1 MEEPHKPNG
10 ASLLAY
16 LASTHFIIH
25 VYTQLLPVLLLPLR
39 EELGVS
45 LVQISL
51 LASIPRLVNV
61 VAYIPAGIAAD
72 RRPALV
78 LTLSFAV
85 TFAGALLVP
94 LSRGFY
100 PILLGFV
107 LLSLGSALYHP
118 PSLRLASEFDS
129 AKVSFAMGVHNAGA
143 NLGFAAGPLL
153 LGVLMPCWGWR
164 VSFYFWGALT
174 LLMAA
179 TSYSYAGGRLGR
191 SVDGD
196 SGSLGLRHGFGS
208 LLTAG
213 YLTVAAVSVIA
224 EAAFNVLFTFTP
236 TYFTLGRGMSYSLA
250 SIVAGLGPLAGLA
263 GSFLGGLGGDRFG
276 KYRMGVAVLLSM
288 TALLVAFP
296 YPAGLIFLVFAYAL
310 YRCLQAA
317 FMPLLNA
324 MIASHSD
331 PEYRSLAFSVNFV
344 AVNLFGSFV
353 PTATSLLIEGHGT
366 AVIFPLSMAALLPT
380 AGLIIYLKRIR

>member
-16 LASTHFIIH
+16 LVSTHFVIH

-51 LASIPRLVNV
+51 LASVPRLVNV
-61 VAYIPAGIAAD
+61 VAYIPAGIVAD

-107 LLSLGSALYHP
+107 LLSLGSTLYHP

-153 LGVLMPCWGWR
+153 LGALMPRWG
-164 VSFYFWGALT
+164 
-174 LLMAA
+174 
-179 TSYSYAGGRLGR
+179 
-191 SVDGD
+191 
-196 SGSLGLRHGFGS
+196 
-208 LLTAG
+208 
-213 YLTVAAVSVIA
+213 
-224 EAAFNVLFTFTP
+224 
-236 TYFTLGRGMSYSLA
+236 
-250 SIVAGLGPLAGLA
+250 
-263 GSFLGGLGGDRFG
+263 
-276 KYRMGVAVLLSM
+276 
-288 TALLVAFP
+288 
-296 YPAGLIFLVFAYAL
+296 
-310 YRCLQAA
+310 
-317 FMPLLNA
+317 
-324 MIASHSD
+324 
-331 PEYRSLAFSVNFV
+331 
-344 AVNLFGSFV
+344 
-353 PTATSLLIEGHGT
+353 
-366 AVIFPLSMAALLPT
+366 
-380 AGLIIYLKRIR
+380 

>member
-1 MEEPHKPNG
+1 MEELQKSNS
-10 ASLLAY
+10 ASLLVY

-45 LVQISL
+45 LVQVSL

-61 VAYIPAGIAAD
+61 VAYIPAGVVAD

-78 LTLSFAV
+78 LALSFVV
-85 TFAGALLVP
+85 TFAGALLIP

-107 LLSLGSALYHP
+107 LLSLGSTLYHP

-143 NLGFAAGPLL
+143 NLGFTAGPLL
-153 LGVLMPCWGWR
+153 LGVLMPQWGWR

-179 TSYSYAGGRLGR
+179 ASYSYAGGRL
-191 SVDGD
+191 SNVDGD
-196 SGSLGLRHGFGS
+196 SGSLGLRYGFGS

-213 YLTVAAVSVIA
+213 YLTVAAVSVLA

-250 SIVAGLGPLAGLA
+250 SIVAGLGPLTGLA
-263 GSFLGGLGGDRFG
+263 GSFLGGFGGDRFG
-276 KYRMGVAVLLSM
+276 KYRMGVAVLLAM
-288 TALLVAFP
+288 TALLAVFP
-296 YPAGLIFLVFAYAL
+296 IPAGLLFLVVVYAL

-331 PEYRSLAFSVNFV
+331 PEHRSLAFSVNFV

-380 AGLIIYLKRIR
+380 AGLIIFLKRIR

>member
-1 MEEPHKPNG
+1 MEEPRKPNG
-10 ASLLAY
+10 VSLLAY

-51 LASIPRLVNV
+51 LASIPRLLNV

-72 RRPALV
+72 RRPALI
-78 LTLSFAV
+78 LALSFVV
-85 TFAGALLVP
+85 TFAGALLIP

-107 LLSLGSALYHP
+107 LLSLGSTLYHP

-153 LGVLMPCWGWR
+153 LGALMPWWGWR
-164 VSFYFWGALT
+164 VSFYIWGALT
-174 LLMAA
+174 LLMATA
-179 TSYSYAGGRLGR
+179 SYSYAGGRLGR
-191 SVDGD
+191 SVGGD

-224 EAAFNVLFTFTP
+224 EAAFNILFTFTP
-236 TYFTLGRGMSYSLA
+236 TYFTLERGMSYSLA

-263 GSFLGGLGGDRFG
+263 GSFLGGIGGDRFG
-276 KYRMGVAVLLSM
+276 KYRMGVGVLLAM
-288 TALLVAFP
+288 TALLAVFP
-296 YPAGLIFLVFAYAL
+296 YPAGLLFLVVTYAL

-331 PEYRSLAFSVNFV
+331 LEYRSLAFSVNFV

-353 PTATSLLIEGHGT
+353 PTATSLLIEGRGT

-380 AGLIIYLKRIR
+380 AGLIIYLKRLR